1 MLSRTKRWYPYCPS
15 NSTYKVKFENNILYC
30 VYIYSIL
37 GLCCSSP
44 YFYGKRNTPFFSFL
58 CLYLSTSHLLTY
70 FHIIDGMEVYF
81 SSRPFVPSIC
91 GKFDGTGSRITVDS
105 YCQLCRVRA
114 PNVIIGQSV
123 IKPETSVG
131 GWKPSQIKKRFGGG
145 FFPDCY
151 TQILSTDLNSVEN
164 YEILIII
171 DKY

>member
-15 NSTYKVKFENNILYC
+15 NSTYKVKFENNIFQDYAVTLH
-30 VYIYSIL
+30 I
-37 GLCCSSP
+37 
-44 YFYGKRNTPFFSFL
+44 FYGKRNTPFFSFL

-91 GKFDGTGSRITVDS
+91 GKFDGTGSRITVNS

-131 GWKPSQIKKRFGGG
+131 GWKPSQKSNKKTIWWWVFSRLLY
-145 FFPDCY
+145 P
-151 TQILSTDLNSVEN
+151 
-164 YEILIII
+164 III
-171 DKY
+171 HLFKFC